1 MTTSAQSM
9 PRETI
14 VQHSVAAASMNG
26 ARHAQP
32 AARVS
37 KADVVPDVASAVVSQ
52 CNEGSE
58 MTTNNANN
66 QNQQLQ
72 AGSESPAFD
81 FKTARQLLVQRSAAN
96 GNPVKVLTKVQ
107 MKKNRFERLQK
118 EIMKGTGPKGL
129 LKPSWEH
136 GSGIERPQDQYVKTF
151 VPDIAPKKSFEELP

>member
-26 ARHAQP
+26 VRHAQP

-37 KADVVPDVASAVVSQ
+37 KADVVPNVASAVVSQ

-81 FKTARQLLVQRSAAN
+81 FKTARQLLVQRSS
-96 GNPVKVLTKVQ
+96 
-107 MKKNRFERLQK
+107 E
-118 EIMKGTGPKGL
+118 
-129 LKPSWEH
+129 W
-136 GSGIERPQDQYVKTF
+136 
-151 VPDIAPKKSFEELP
+151 KSCQGVDESPNEEEQV